1 VNYKSR
7 LMLRC
12 ILKNLEYGLIGM
24 ISWVMMLIN
33 LSKINISG
41 LSSVNNKTFNQY
53 KNMYNY
59 VNNLIPYH

>member
-1 VNYKSR
+1 
-7 LMLRC
+7 MLRC